1 MTSTCQPLNDNVIGP
16 VVQGCRSGFDFTLL
30 FEQTILSIG
39 PAALLLLST
48 PPRLLRLL
56 QTTRKTISSRL
67 RSFKALNALLLV
79 GVQLGLLIAWAP
91 QPPTRATVP
100 SSVLSLLAALAILFL
115 SLLEHSRAVQPSFL
129 VNIYLLVSLSFDA
142 VQTRTLYLRH
152 EKGTILGLFTAN
164 IAIKATLLLLESK
177 NKRRCLN
184 PPYNSYPPEAI
195 SGVFNRSFFW
205 WLNPTLANGFRKLLT
220 LDDLFK
226 TDNNLLSRPL
236 QERARHYWDK
246 YRTSSRFALLYT
258 IFQCIRLPLA
268 YVVFPRLCLI
278 GFNYTQPFLISS
290 AIAYVSLPIEEQNKN
305 VGYGLIGATGLI
317 YLGIALSTANYT
329 HQMYRAVTTFR
340 GSTVS
345 LIYAKTLELQAE
357 VYDESTALTLMS
369 TDIDRLSTSLEAA
382 CEIWARAIELAIGL
396 WLLER
401 QLGWICV
408 APLLIV
414 AGSIFFSSKVATRV
428 GPRQREWIKGIQRRV
443 GMTSSMLG
451 SMKSVKMMGITD
463 NLSESLQTQ
472 RIFELELSKK
482 FRVMGLWSLAFIPTL
497 LAPLSC
503 FVIFSIKAAVNG
515 SDRLTAGETFSS
527 LAIISLLTAP
537 ASDFLQSLPQIGMAT
552 GCLDRIQAFL
562 LSDPRRD
569 DRMHMDLSKTA
580 SNTEEHISKEQGNA
594 FELKTLSSEVSTSP
608 AMIVQ
613 DLHVRPSAKSPIAL
627 HGLNFCVNRGSL
639 AMIVGIVGSG
649 KSTLLKSIIG
659 ELRCE
664 SGSISVSSKRVTYC
678 SQSPWLPNATVRQI
692 ICGVPEASCEDPLWY
707 KTVLHACAFDE
718 DVAKLPNLDDTL
730 IGSRG
735 VTLSGGQKQRLA
747 LARAVYARRDVNFL
761 DDVLSAIDAKTE
773 RLVVDRLLG
782 KAGLFKKLGST
793 VVLATHAVRH
803 LPLSNQI
810 IVLGADGKIAEQGSF
825 EELRSQDGFV
835 NRIILQPE
843 LLQSKESEKV
853 SANASSSQP
862 LEAGPKTLRGPTAS
876 DAADLS
882 RRIGDIS
889 VYKYYLRAIGWKNVT
904 VSIVASVV
912 YTFCS
917 IFPPLWLTWY
927 ANGTVSGLPLFISIY
942 AVSAIIALCAIVL
955 VLLMSANKATSNLY
969 MRITPESGAR
979 LHKVLLGSV
988 MGAPQS
994 FFDETDSGVTLN
1006 RFSQDMTI
1014 IDGQLPISAVLS
1026 FSSALRCVGSMG
1038 LIAMGSTYM
1047 AITCPALILA
1057 VYFLQKY
1064 YLRTS
1069 RQLRFLDL
1077 ECKSPLYTH
1086 FAETLEGL
1094 STIRAFG
1101 WQESF
1106 ISANLERLDNSQR
1119 PCYMLYCIQ
1128 RWLNLVLQLLI
1139 TVMVVIVMALATSL
1153 TNTTSGG
1160 QLGISLSSVIT
1171 FNSNLALL
1179 LWFWTQLE
1187 TSLGAIARLK
1197 GFEEGTLSE
1206 NKPQETSV
1214 PDEEWPGSGT
1224 IDFKN
1229 VSASYGQGAPALSD
1243 ISFRINAG
1251 EKIGICGRTGSGK
1264 SSLLSVLLR
1273 IIDIDSGS
1281 LTIDGLDLELIRRET
1296 IRSRLITIPQDPFIL
1311 SGSLRLNADPGGN
1324 ASDESI
1330 IAALT
1335 KVGLWDILESRGGLD
1350 ANMNTNPL
1358 SQGQLQ
1364 IFCLARAMLR
1374 TGKGKVLV
1382 LDEATSSVDSETDL
1396 LMQRLVREEFSAC
1409 TVLTVAHRL
1418 DTIMDSDRVIV
1429 LDAGKLVEMGSP
1441 GELMKR
1447 EGAFWGLRGGSHGD

>member
-1 MTSTCQPLNDNVIGP
+1 MASTCQPLNDNVFGP

-100 SSVLSLLAALAILFL
+100 SSVLSILAALAILFL

-129 VNIYLLVSLSFDA
+129 VNVYLLVSLSFDA

-177 NKRRCLN
+177 NKRKCLN

-205 WLNPTLANGFRKLLT
+205 WLNPTLADGFRKLLT
-220 LDDLFK
+220 VDDLFK

-236 QERARHYWDK
+236 QERARNYWDK
-246 YRTSSRFALLYT
+246 YRTSTRLALLYT

-268 YVVFPRLCLI
+268 HMVFPRLCLI
-278 GFNYTQPFLISS
+278 GFNYAQPFLINS
-290 AIAYVSLPIEEQNKN
+290 AIAFVSLPIEEQNKS
-305 VGYGLIGATGLI
+305 VGYGLIGAAGLI

-329 HQMYRAVTTFR
+329 HQMYRAITIFR

-369 TDIDRLSTSLEAA
+369 TDIDRLSLSLQAA
-382 CEIWARAIELAIGL
+382 CEIWARAIELSIGL

-401 QLGWICV
+401 QMGWICV
-408 APLLIV
+408 APLFIV
-414 AGSIFFSSKVATRV
+414 AGSIFFSSKVATRM
-428 GPRQREWIKGIQRRV
+428 GPRQREWLKGIQRRV

-451 SMKSVKMMGITD
+451 SMKSVKMMGISD
-463 NLSESLQTQ
+463 NLSESLQKH

-482 FRVMGLWSLAFIPTL
+482 FRVMGLWRLLLSFVPTI

-503 FVIFSIKAAVNG
+503 FIIFAIKATVDG
-515 SDRLTAGETFSS
+515 SDRPTAGETFSS
-527 LAIISLLTAP
+527 LAIISLLTSP

-552 GCLDRIQAFL
+552 GCLDRIQVFL
-562 LSDPRRD
+562 LSVPRRD
-569 DRMHMDLSKTA
+569 DRISSDLSNTE
-580 SNTEEHISKEQGNA
+580 SNTEEVISEEQGNA
-594 FELKTLSSEVSTSP
+594 FELKPLPSRVSISP

-613 DLHVRPSAKSPIAL
+613 DLYVRPSEKSPVAL
-627 HGLNFCVNRGSL
+627 HGLSFRVNKGSL

-664 SGSISVSSKRVTYC
+664 SGSISVSSKRVAYC
-678 SQSPWLPNATVRQI
+678 SQSSWLPNATVRQI
-692 ICGVPEASCEDPLWY
+692 VCGVPEASCEDALWY

-718 DVAKLPNLDDTL
+718 DVAKLPSLDDTL

-747 LARAVYARRDVNFL
+747 LARAVYARRDVNIL

-782 KAGLFKKLGST
+782 NTGLFKKLGST

-803 LPLSNQI
+803 LPLSDQI
-810 IVLGADGKIAEQGSF
+810 IVLGADGNIAEQGTF
-825 EELRSQDGFV
+825 KQLRSQDGFV
-835 NRIILQPE
+835 NKIILSPE
-843 LLQSKESEKV
+843 LLQSKENQKI
-853 SANASSSQP
+853 SANPSSNQP
-862 LEAGPKTLRGPTAS
+862 SGAAPKSLRGPTAS
-876 DAADLS
+876 DTADLS

-889 VYKYYLRAIGWKNVT
+889 VYKYYLHAIGWKNVT
-904 VSIVASVV
+904 VSIVTSVI
-912 YTFCS
+912 YMFCT

-927 ANGTVSGLPLFISIY
+927 ANGTVSSLPLFISIY
-942 AVSAIIALCAIVL
+942 AVSAVIALCAIAL
-955 VLLMSANKATSNLY
+955 VLFNLY

-979 LHKVLLGSV
+979 LHEVLLRSV

-994 FFDETDSGVTLN
+994 FFDETDSGITLN

-1026 FSSALRCVGSMG
+1026 FSSALRCLGAMA
-1038 LIAMGSTYM
+1038 LIAVGSTYM

-1057 VYFLQKY
+1057 IYFLQKY

-1106 ISANLERLDNSQR
+1106 ISENLERLDNSQR
-1119 PCYMLYCIQ
+1119 PYYMLYCIQ

-1160 QLGISLSSVIT
+1160 QLGISLSSVIS
-1171 FNSNLALL
+1171 FNSTLAILL
-1179 LWFWTQLE
+1179 LFWTQLE

-1206 NKPQETSV
+1206 NKPQETFV
-1214 PDEEWPGSGT
+1214 PNEEWPGSGA
-1224 IDFKN
+1224 IEFKN
-1229 VSASYGQGAPALSD
+1229 VSASYGQGAPALQD

-1311 SGSLRLNADPGGN
+1311 SGSVRLNADPSGN
-1324 ASDESI
+1324 AGDESI
-1330 IAALT
+1330 IAALA
-1335 KVGLWDILESRGGLD
+1335 KVGLWDILESRGGLE

-1374 TGKGKVLV
+1374 TGKGKILV

-1396 LMQRLVREEFSAC
+1396 LMQRLIREEFSEC
-1409 TVLTVAHRL
+1409 IVLTVAHRL

-1429 LDAGKLVEMGSP
+1429 LDAGRLVEMGSP
-1441 GELMKR
+1441 EELMKR
-1447 EGAFWGLRGGSHGD
+1447 EGAFWGLRGGSHND